1 MNIWIVCPYAGSPRY
16 GMNYRPYYFGREF
29 ARAGHRVVVVSGS
42 YSHQFVRLPEVRG
55 TYTREPIDGMEY
67 VWIKVPRYRSSGDP
81 ARTAGWAL
89 FCARLGGAARLGL
102 PRPDV
107 IIVSSPVPY
116 PIVPAARL
124 ARRFRARLVF
134 DVRDLWP
141 LSLTALG
148 GYSTR
153 HPFVRLTQWVEDFA
167 YRKADLVVSALPN
180 ALEHMAGR
188 GLSPDRFLWV
198 SNGVD
203 PEDAE
208 SASDAGSG
216 PDAGPAADSEGV
228 SSAGA
233 IPEPPRGGGFHVC
246 YAGSFH
252 ERNVAL
258 VFVEAAA
265 LLKKRGIDVRFHFL
279 GKDGGGKA
287 VLLARARELG
297 ADNVVF
303 HEPVPRTAMQS
314 FLARMDAG
322 LAATK
327 AGPLYRYGIA
337 LTKQFDYMLAA
348 KPIVLSSGALDD
360 LVSRTGCGLVVPP
373 ENPEAAAEAIEALYL
388 MEPAG
393 REAMGRRG
401 REALLAEFTYPKLA
415 ARFLEGIAAAPN
427 RGRAEGRGRG

>member
-29 ARAGHRVVVVSGS
+29 ARSGHRVVVVSGS
-42 YSHQFVRLPEVRG
+42 YSHQFVRLPEIRG

-89 FCARLGGAARLGL
+89 FCARLGGVARLGL
-102 PRPDV
+102 PNPDA
-107 IIVSSPVPY
+107 IMVSSPVPY
-116 PIVPAARL
+116 PVVPAARL
-124 ARRFRARLVF
+124 ARRFGAKLVF

-153 HPFVRLTQWVEDFA
+153 HPFIRLTQWIEDFA
-167 YRKADLVVSALPN
+167 YRRADLVVSALPN

-188 GLSPDRFLWV
+188 GLSPERFLWV

-203 PEDAE
+203 AEDV
-208 SASDAGSG
+208 GSG
-216 PDAGPAADSEGV
+216 PYTGAGSAAGE
-228 SSAGA
+228 A
-233 IPEPPRGGGFHVC
+233 PELPRDGKFHVC

-265 LLKKRGIDVRFHFL
+265 LLRKRGIHVRFHFL
-279 GKDGGGKA
+279 GKDGGGKPA
-287 VLLARARELG
+287 LAARARELG
-297 ADNVVF
+297 ADNAVF
-303 HEPVPRTAMQS
+303 HDPIPRTAMQS
-314 FLARMDAG
+314 FLARMDAC

-327 AGPLYRYGIA
+327 ASPLYRYGIA
-337 LTKQFDYMLAA
+337 LTKQFDYMLAG
-348 KPIVLSSGALDD
+348 KPIVLSSNAVGDII
-360 LVSRTGCGLVVPP
+360 SRTGCGFVVAP
-373 ENPEAAAEAIEALYL
+373 ENPEAAADAIESLVR
-388 MEPAG
+388 MEPSA
-393 REAMGRRG
+393 RKTMGRRG

-415 ARFLEGIAAAPN
+415 ARFLAGIEGAVS
-427 RGRAEGRGRG
+427 RGPAGSRG